1 LHDIDKPINSDV
13 VICSDHRDAK
23 KVVMELVQKIENL
36 RAIDGGPLENSRIIE
51 QLTALLIYLSV
62 KNKIPYVGVKFTGI

>member
-1 LHDIDKPINSDV
+1 
-13 VICSDHRDAK
+13 
-23 KVVMELVQKIENL
+23 VQKIENL